1 MPGRPEESPIVE
13 AVRYGATIK
22 MPPAGKLPDRAI
34 ADLADWVKM
43 GVPWPESPARPVSTS
58 GAGVP
63 NAAAIAEAARRH
75 WAFRP
80 VRDGTPPPV
89 RDVGWPR
96 DPLDRFILARL
107 EAAGVVAVS
116 TGRPADPDPPR
127 HVRPARAAADPRG
140 GRRLRGRS
148 VPRRLRPPG
157 RPPAGLAAV
166 WRALGAALADVARYA
181 DTKGYIL
188 FQDADFHW
196 AYTYRDYVI
205 AAFNR
210 DTPYDRFI
218 VEQLAADRLSRDDL
232 PDASAQPPLAAL
244 GFLSLGGRFMG
255 NFHDVVDDRID
266 VVCRGL
272 MSLTVT
278 CARCHDHKFDPI
290 PTRDYYSLYGVLASA
305 REPMIPPEA
314 ARSPRTAALRGVRP
328 RAGRPAGQAG
338 RVRRGQASRARG
350 RGEAAGGRVSPGRP
364 AVDRPAHHRGLHAHR
379 RRDRPQPG
387 DAGPLAIV
395 PGADP
400 QGRDPVFA
408 PWHALAALP
417 PGEFARRSA
426 PLIAE
431 LVKAASG
438 GPAVNPV
445 IARAWPRVAPA
456 RWPTWRGSTAAL
468 NRVEGSAMA
477 AAWAGLG
484 RTPRWPSRSR
494 SCAGCST
501 ARTARSMYR
510 STPSACWPCC
520 PTGRRRR
527 STMSCATP
535 CRSG

>member
-1 MPGRPEESPIVE
+1 MSPSPPADRRTLIRRVTFDLLGLPPTPEEVVAFEADPSPDAYARLVDRLL
-13 AVRYGATIK
+13 ASPRYGERW
-22 MPPAGKLPDRAI
+22 G
-34 ADLADWVKM
+34 
-43 GVPWPESPARPVSTS
+43 
-58 GAGVP
+58 
-63 NAAAIAEAARRH
+63 RH
-75 WAFRP
+75 W
-80 VRDGTPPPV
+80 
-89 RDVGWPR
+89 
-96 DPLDRFILARL
+96 L
-107 EAAGVVAVS
+107 
-116 TGRPADPDPPR
+116 
-127 HVRPARAAADPRG
+127 
-140 GRRLRGRS
+140 
-148 VPRRLRPPG
+148 
-157 RPPAGLAAV
+157 
-166 WRALGAALADVARYA
+166 DVARYA

-218 VEQLAADRLSRDDL
+218 VEQLAADQIPD

-244 GFLSLGGRFMG
+244 GFLTLGGRFMG

-314 ARSPRTAALRGVRP
+314 ANRRARPLTRRSPASWTSGGASWPGSSRPSIASWWSRRSGGRASISWPPSSRSTSPPPRTSCSSPTGPTSTRRCWSRWQSYLA
-328 RAGRPAGQAG
+328 RPA
-338 RVRRGQASRARG
+338 RR
-350 RGEAAGGRVSPGRP
+350 
-364 AVDRPAHHRGLHAHR
+364 H
-379 RRDRPQPG
+379 
-387 DAGPLAIV
+387 
-395 PGADP
+395 
-400 QGRDPVFA
+400 DPVFA

-445 IARAWPRVAPA
+445 VARRWPRVAPA
-456 RWPTWRGSTAAL
+456 RWPTWRGSTAGA
-468 NRVEGSAMA
+468 NRVEALGLA

-484 RTPRWPSRSR
+484 RTPRWPSPAGG
-494 SCAGCST
+494 CAGRST